1 MDSLNNLGDNSL
13 TQLRD
18 FIDKLA
24 YEQVDKIYELAC
36 KWGVW
41 YESPEFRH
49 RDSNIQFGISH
60 KTAKKLIQYYCSPE
74 REEYEKCAELKR
86 MIDECMD
93 KQTQKIIRRY
103 EKSESL
109 S

>member
-41 YESPEFRH
+41 YEPSEFRH

-74 REEYEKCAELKR
+74 REEYEKCAELKKL
-86 MIDECMD
+86 IEEYDKEC
-93 KQTQKIIRRY
+93 QTK
-103 EKSESL
+103 
-109 S
+109 

>member
-41 YESPEFRH
+41 YESSKFTN

-86 MIDECMD
+86 MIDECID
-93 KQTQKIIRRY
+93 KRTQKIIRRY